1 MSENSEKI
9 KGLAGT
15 LVYHALFLVIIL
27 LMALKT
33 PLPLPGEEG
42 VEVDLGY
49 SDQGMGFIQPEEI
62 TAPAQV
68 LEQPPPPEAQP
79 EEEVLTQD
87 VEETP
92 VSKPKTETPRE
103 QVKPLPDDR
112 QQEKTDQQPAEPEQA
127 VNPDALYKGPSKIS
141 STSGNQGITGA
152 EGDQGRPDGV
162 KGAGNYDGMGG
173 SGGGV
178 SYSLSGRTAKNLP
191 KPDYQSDEQGRI
203 VVTIWVDRTGRV
215 TKAEPGAR
223 GTTIADLT
231 LRNHAKNA
239 ALRATFSPSP
249 DAPELQTG
257 TVTYIFIKMN

>member
-1 MSENSEKI
+1 MSEKSDKI

-15 LVYHALFLVIIL
+15 LLFHTVFLVAIL
-27 LMALKT
+27 LMALRT

-49 SDQGMGFIQPEEI
+49 SDQGMGIIQPEEI
-62 TAPAQV
+62 ALPDEAQA
-68 LEQPPPPEAQP
+68 QPPPPESQP

-92 VSKPKTETPRE
+92 VSKPKTEKPRE
-103 QVKPLPDDR
+103 QVKPVPDDK
-112 QQEKTDQQPAEPEQA
+112 QQQVADQQPAEPKQV
-127 VNPDALYKGPSKIS
+127 VNPDALYKGPSQGS
-141 STSGNQGITGA
+141 STGGNQGITGTA
-152 EGDQGRPDGV
+152 GDQGRPDGV
-162 KGAGNYDGMGG
+162 KDANNYDGTGG

-178 SYSLSGRTAKNLP
+178 SYSLTGRKAKNLP
-191 KPDYQSDEQGRI
+191 KPDYQSEEQGRI
-203 VVTIWVDRTGRV
+203 VVTIWVDRAGRV
-215 TKAEPGAR
+215 TKAEPGAK

-231 LRNHAKNA
+231 LRNQAKSA

-249 DAPELQTG
+249 EAPELQTG